1 MSLLTELGFVLAAN
15 YKDVAPTALEFLPS
29 PSASPR
35 FFQLPPRWDRNKV
48 EAAKAELGCNVQY
61 A

>member
-15 YKDVAPTALEFLPS
+15 YKDVAPTALEFLPT

-48 EAAKAELGCNVQY
+48 EATNSQDEN
-61 A
+61 